1 MDIQTIAPP
10 IPVPLQYPS
19 HAKHEGCARVGAS
32 ESECSLS
39 RDMSASVLLG
49 PLTSIPSR
57 SAQIPLDSAVTTHS
71 RRPLVW
77 NTVPLSIPLTWPLC
91 TLPWEPAGHLLSVHS
106 PRGQH
111 EQLSQAWGRPGAT
124 ALTPAS
130 ALGARETCR
139 ARAWCPAACPRAPQ
153 QQALPR
159 SASSSGDRRAL
170 AVEAPCT
177 QKSGPFRC
185 VMDGPVS
192 LGEASWG
199 ARCTSGSSMNMLR
212 IKDRYNLP

>member
-1 MDIQTIAPP
+1 
-10 IPVPLQYPS
+10 
-19 HAKHEGCARVGAS
+19 
-32 ESECSLS
+32 
-39 RDMSASVLLG
+39 MSASGLLG

-106 PRGQH
+106 PRGQR

-130 ALGARETCR
+130 ALGARETRR
-139 ARAWCPAACPRAPQ
+139 ARPGLVPRCLSTCSAAAGAATLGLFLWAQAGFGRRSTVHPEVWAIQMCNGWTCLSRRSELGCPLHIWKFDEHAQ
-153 QQALPR
+153 
-159 SASSSGDRRAL
+159 D
-170 AVEAPCT
+170 
-177 QKSGPFRC
+177 
-185 VMDGPVS
+185 
-192 LGEASWG
+192 
-199 ARCTSGSSMNMLR
+199 
-212 IKDRYNLP
+212 